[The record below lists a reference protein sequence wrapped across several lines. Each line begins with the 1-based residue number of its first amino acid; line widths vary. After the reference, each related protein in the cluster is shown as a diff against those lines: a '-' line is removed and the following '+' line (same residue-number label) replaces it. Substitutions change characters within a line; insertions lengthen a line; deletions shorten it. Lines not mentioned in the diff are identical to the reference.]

1 MPQPALFD
9 LKGKRAL
16 ITGSS
21 RGLGLAMAEALGD
34 AGADIILNGR
44 DTHQLGAA
52 AKTLGER
59 GANVTALAFDISSI
73 DSITAAIDYAEN
85 DIGPIDILINN
96 AGHIAR
102 GPLLDFPADK
112 LDRMM
117 QLNVDALLHVSQ
129 AVAPHMIARGSGKI
143 INIGSTAG
151 KLARAGNIPYSASK
165 AAVDSLTKGMAAE
178 WGPLGINVN
187 AIAPG
192 LIGAGMNSDVLND
205 KKLNDFIA
213 ERVPLARWGQPQDI
227 VGAAIFLS
235 SPAASFVNGHTL
247 VVDGG
252 LTATL

>member
-1 MPQPALFD
+1 
-9 LKGKRAL
+9 
-16 ITGSS
+16 
-21 RGLGLAMAEALGD
+21 
-34 AGADIILNGR
+34 
-44 DTHQLGAA
+44 
-52 AKTLGER
+52 
-59 GANVTALAFDISSI
+59 
-73 DSITAAIDYAEN
+73 
-85 DIGPIDILINN
+85 
-96 AGHIAR
+96 
-102 GPLLDFPADK
+102 
-112 LDRMM
+112 MM

-247 VVDGG
+247 VIDGG

>member
-9 LKGKRAL
+9 LKGQRAL

-34 AGADIILNGR
+34 AGADIIINGR

-52 AKTLGER
+52 AKTMGER
-59 GANVTALAFDISSI
+59 GAKVTALAFDISSI

-129 AVAPHMIARGSGKI
+129 AVAPHMIARGAGKI
-143 INIGSTAG
+143 INIGSSAG
-151 KLARAGNIPYSASK
+151 KLARVGNIPYSASK

-192 LIGAGMNSDVLND
+192 LIGAGMNSDVLDD